1 MFVSQISWCNGRDIS
16 WRHLEKLYQN
26 DKGADRQAPG
36 LAMVPKLKY
45 EHLHLTSF
53 SKMRVDL
60 AAQVVYMYKYT
71 CTYFHIHVHTVL

>member
-1 MFVSQISWCNGRDIS
+1 MGKAS
-16 WRHLEKLYQN
+16 
-26 DKGADRQAPG
+26 G

-60 AAQVVYMYKYT
+60 AAQVHMCACVCVRACVRECVRECVRACVCACLLHSCICYYQ
-71 CTYFHIHVHTVL
+71 